1 MQQKNKSKYEKLLL
15 IEKALFDFMAF
26 VGFVLGNCKCWS
38 QDIKINGSFSLLD
51 NIQVVDV
58 GMNKHIHTHKIT

>member
-26 VGFVLGNCKCWS
+26 VGFVLGNCKC
-38 QDIKINGSFSLLD
+38 
-51 NIQVVDV
+51 
-58 GMNKHIHTHKIT
+58 

>member
-1 MQQKNKSKYEKLLL
+1 MGQEKKRKQKVMQQKNKSKYEKLLL

-38 QDIKINGSFSLLD
+38 QNIKINGCFSFS
-51 NIQVVDV
+51 
-58 GMNKHIHTHKIT
+58 